1 MVRIAALALL
11 TVSLFASAARADIRV
26 PPPPPPPPP
35 PAQGEAVAQVIAGS
49 ALGFAVMGLGVWLAR
64 RRTPPAVPA

>member
-1 MVRIAALALL
+1 MVRVAALILL
-11 TVSLFASAARADIRV
+11 TVALLAPAARADIRL

-35 PAQGEAVAQVIAGS
+35 PAQDEAVSQVIAGS

-64 RRTPPAVPA
+64 RRTRSAVPA

>member
-1 MVRIAALALL
+1 MRIAALALL
-11 TVSLFASAARADIRV
+11 TVLLLTPAARADVRL

-35 PAQGEAVAQVIAGS
+35 PQGEAVAQVIAGS

-64 RRTPPAVPA
+64 RRSRTAVPA